1 MAEVITTHRY
11 VRSVSGNLISSQITD
26 TQSMRI
32 EILKRTSRPKL
43 QWHFRQPE
51 FTLFWFQFAPR
62 ATQRLARDGPSS
74 AAVVSDES
82 LRQSLPGR
90 MAPAPTPRK

>member
-43 QWHFRQPE
+43 QWLCVPKNLIRVDDVTESPK
-51 FTLFWFQFAPR
+51 
-62 ATQRLARDGPSS
+62 LAG
-74 AAVVSDES
+74 
-82 LRQSLPGR
+82 
-90 MAPAPTPRK
+90 